1 MRPLLLAT
9 GLCVFLFAPPE
20 VFAQAPQNPDADLK
34 EFEKLMDQEILENME
49 SEEYEGDKPLGSKAL
64 KRLDLMEERLKKV
77 EGMTRQRATTF
88 GTRGNAL
95 GATSTGVN
103 RLFNPAISLNA
114 LVLGAYRSEGNR
126 KKSGESDHAHGDELS
141 TGLDIQE
148 LELNAVAFVDNYLRG
163 VAVLALHDLENIEIE
178 ETYVDFVPFQNLSL
192 RAGKY
197 FTPFGRHNLLHT
209 HQFPFIDAPLANIA
223 VLGEEDGVN
232 EIALGL
238 NPILPLPWF
247 SEINFLIM
255 DGRNEELFNSD
266 FSDDLAYLIHSKNL
280 WDLGENTTLELG
292 GSYSFG
298 QNGTSF
304 EDNRTHVV
312 GGDMTL
318 IWSPLNR
325 TRFRSL
331 IWQSEYLAKFKTG
344 PFDPATGF
352 AGPDEDVGGV
362 YTFVQYQIHQRWW
375 IQGRYGFVGLH
386 QDDQGEEDTHRYSAL
401 LAFANSE
408 FQAIRLQYNYIDY
421 ENSGSRG
428 FDNEHQV
435 LLQLNFTIG
444 SHPAHT
450 Y

>member
-1 MRPLLLAT
+1 MQRFLLAT
-9 GLCVFLFAPPE
+9 GLCVFLFSAPE
-20 VFAQAPQNPDADLK
+20 IFAQTAKGPDEELK
-34 EFEKLMDQEILENME
+34 EFEKLMDQEILETME
-49 SEEYEGDKPLGSKAL
+49 SKEYEEEKPLGSKEL

-77 EGMTRQRATTF
+77 EGVARQRTTTF

-103 RLFNPAISLNA
+103 RLFNPAISLNG
-114 LVLGAYRSEGNR
+114 LFTGAYRSEDNR
-126 KKSGESDHAHGDELS
+126 KGSSGSALGNEFD
-141 TGLDIQE
+141 TGFDVQE
-148 LELNAVAFVDNYLRG
+148 LEFNAVAFVDNFLKG
-163 VAVLALHDLENIEIE
+163 VMVLALHDLDAIEIE
-178 ETYVDFVPFQNLSL
+178 ETYVDFVPFQNLSI

-197 FTPFGRHNLLHT
+197 FTPFGRHNLLHA
-209 HQFPFIDAPLANIA
+209 HQFPFIDAPLANVA
-223 VLGEEDGVN
+223 VLGAEDGIN
-232 EIALGL
+232 EVALGI

-247 SEINFLIM
+247 SEFNFLIM
-255 DGRNEELFNSD
+255 DGRNDELFDSD
-266 FSDDLAYLIHSKNL
+266 FSDDLAYLMHSKNL
-280 WDLGENTTLELG
+280 WDLGENATLELG
-292 GSYSFG
+292 ASYAFG

-304 EDNRTHVV
+304 EDTRTHVV

-331 IWQSEYLAKFKTG
+331 IWQSEYLAKFKSG
-344 PFDPATGF
+344 AFDPTTA
-352 AGPDEDVGGV
+352 AAAPDEDVGGV
-362 YTFVQYQIHQRWW
+362 YTSIQYQIHQRWW

-386 QDDQGEEDTHRYSAL
+386 QDARADEDTHRYSAL

-408 FQAIRLQYNYIDY
+408 FQSIRLQYNFIDF
-421 ENSGSRG
+421 EDNGSRG
-428 FDNEHQV
+428 FDEEHQV